1 MNEFSKCFFCIMWFF
16 PFPLLMWS
24 NTLIHGT
31 FIFARPFGRGRSF
44 FLKSAT
50 ELADSIAYGL
60 FRFPLLVQFF
70 QAMPFSDFIQN
81 PFILGDP
88 VCWCVTAHNS
98 LGFISEAS
106 IGMALLSFLIFSLQF
121 AQESISFVFSGNQF
135 LLFKVFLFFC
145 ISSVIFII
153 SFPLLTGGC
162 FSFLLCFLFPV
173 LRCADMRSQ
182 ACEASAVR

>member
-1 MNEFSKCFFCIMWFF
+1 MNELSKCFFYIMWFF

-31 FIFARPFGRGRSF
+31 FIFARPFGHGRSF

-70 QAMPFSDFIQN
+70 QAMHFSDFIQN

-88 VCWCVTAHNS
+88 VCWCVT
-98 LGFISEAS
+98 
-106 IGMALLSFLIFSLQF
+106 
-121 AQESISFVFSGNQF
+121 
-135 LLFKVFLFFC
+135 
-145 ISSVIFII
+145 
-153 SFPLLTGGC
+153 GC

-173 LRCADMRSQ
+173 LHCADMRSQ
-182 ACEASAVR
+182 ACEASAVRWASYGLNYVSRSWDLHASSLRLPFFYRVAFAP